1 MMTLWSDRLGLPEED
16 RVRWA
21 AAGHLHDALKDAPV
35 EALRPLV
42 EPGWPDPLLHAPACA
57 ARLREEGV
65 RDEELLLAIA
75 HHSTGHPRF
84 EALGECLYAADF
96 LEPERGYMNE
106 DLAELRRRMPDERA
120 CVVRLVIR
128 HRVARLLD
136 RGLPLRQDTVRF
148 WNRVVA
154 S

>member
-1 MMTLWSDRLGLPEED
+1 MTLWSRQLGLSEED

-21 AAGHLHDALKDAPV
+21 AAGQLHDSLKDAPV

-65 RDEELLLAIA
+65 RDEELLLAIS
-75 HHSTGHPRF
+75 HHSTGHARF
-84 EALGECLYAADF
+84 EALGECLYVADF
-96 LEPERGYMNE
+96 LEPGRGYMNE
-106 DLAELRRRMPDERA
+106 DLEELRRRMPDERA
-120 CVVRLVIR
+120 RVVRAVIH
-128 HRVARLLD
+128 HRIARLLD

-148 WNRVVA
+148 WNRVIA
-154 S
+154 A